1 MSGKLVVRYKVD
13 RQGQES
19 EVQVIDRYFVHL
31 FVPENLETLPL
42 AGPEV
47 AGSMRRDENLDWG
60 VASIVVFLSDGEAT
74 NGENSSFAVKNNVAT
89 TNSDLQLPI
98 FSVTFGRGADFSLRQ
113 DISAATDSPLP
124 SMLTRTLR
132 PR

>member
-1 MSGKLVVRYKVD
+1 MLD
-13 RQGQES
+13 
-19 EVQVIDRYFVHL
+19 
-31 FVPENLETLPL
+31 LEADGATNINATML

-47 AGSMRRDENLDWG
+47 AGTMRRDENLDGG

-89 TNSDLQLPI
+89 INSDLLLPI
-98 FSVTFGRGADFSLRQ
+98 FSVAFGRCADFSLRQ